1 MLKRSLLQQK
11 KEECN
16 AIIRDLGFLPDEA
29 FEKYNS
35 YSLEKL
41 LRRLHRANEK
51 LKKFSH
57 VNKKASEQYG
67 RFTKQR
73 EQLKS
78 RKAELDHTHESI
90 GALIDSLDRR
100 KNEAIERTFHN
111 VAGNFAKIFEL
122 LVPAGKGELVMR
134 SDVSVLYLV
143 FFSALPMTYT
153 YDRVKIWMLM
163 VVLAHQWIAI
173 VVFQSRLVPEFL
185 FKLRNTDCETN
196 LY

>member
-1 MLKRSLLQQK
+1 MSSEEKRLEENLLKRSLLQQK

-29 FEKYNS
+29 FEKYNN
-35 YSLEKL
+35 YKLEKL

-73 EQLKS
+73 EQLKA
-78 RKAELDHTHESI
+78 RKAELDQTHESI
-90 GALIDSLDRR
+90 GELIDSLDRR

-134 SDVSVLYLV
+134 SDVSLFFLV
-143 FFSALPMTYT
+143 IFCFDYP
-153 YDRVKIWMLM
+153 
-163 VVLAHQWIAI
+163 
-173 VVFQSRLVPEFL
+173 
-185 FKLRNTDCETN
+185 
-196 LY
+196 